1 MPNNRR
7 DETLNVRPRLTLRV
21 GGVWQQVAVILQQAD
36 GKYCRSHVASGTIT
50 QLSPLGENRLGR
62 TTGALVSEAGSDNA
76 FLVVAGI

>member
-1 MPNNRR
+1 M
-7 DETLNVRPRLTLRV
+7 
-21 GGVWQQVAVILQQAD
+21 
-36 GKYCRSHVASGTIT
+36 ASGTIT